1 MRARDRESDRRER
14 EREIQYCTFLQT
26 HVYHARLGQLQE
38 EVLVFLILLIVNNF
52 HVNNFAARGR
62 EKGGGGE
69 RGVKGKKG
77 ERRTEKK
84 RRIKV
89 NL

>member
-1 MRARDRESDRRER
+1 MTGER

-62 EKGGGGE
+62 EKWGRGGGEGE